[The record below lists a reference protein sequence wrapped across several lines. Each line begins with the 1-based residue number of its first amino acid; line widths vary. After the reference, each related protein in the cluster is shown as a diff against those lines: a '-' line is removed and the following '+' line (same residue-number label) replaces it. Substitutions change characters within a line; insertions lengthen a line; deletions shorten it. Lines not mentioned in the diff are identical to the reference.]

1 MAVPSFSHR
10 ETSSGPGAT
19 HQHAYRSP
27 AGSKGKEKEIW
38 LLSSS
43 VSLGLQNPQEGSR
56 HINTSSHSLSEK
68 ESREKVEIA
77 ANRSCGIALSNYEVR
92 QHPVMLVLA

>member
-1 MAVPSFSHR
+1 MTRDQLS
-10 ETSSGPGAT
+10 PGAD

-27 AGSKGKEKEIW
+27 AGSKGKEEEIW

-68 ESREKVEIA
+68 ENREKVKIA
-77 ANRSCGIALSNYEVR
+77 ADRSCSIALSKYEVR
-92 QHPVMLVLA
+92 HYPVMLVWA